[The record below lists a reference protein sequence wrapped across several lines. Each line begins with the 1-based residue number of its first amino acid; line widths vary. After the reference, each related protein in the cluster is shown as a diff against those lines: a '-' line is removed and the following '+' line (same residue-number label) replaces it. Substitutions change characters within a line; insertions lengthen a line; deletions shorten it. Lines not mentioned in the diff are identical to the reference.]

1 MNTQTFT
8 DNISTIQ
15 DGKIII
21 PGEIQKL
28 LGVSDGGRVLLIPDG
43 EEVRLVN
50 PAIRA
55 LRQLQEAMKGEAER
69 AGIYTEDDVVALVK
83 KVRAE
88 LAEERNA
95 ANNEDI
101 DRYKYSDFVHSMA

>member
-28 LGVSDGGRVLLIPDG
+28 LGLSDGGRVMFITDG
-43 EEVRLVN
+43 EEVRIVN
-50 PAIRA
+50 PATRA
-55 LRQLQEAMKGEAER
+55 FSELQEAMKGAAEEA
-69 AGIYTEDDVVALVK
+69 GWTSDDDVVDYIMDM
-83 KVRAE
+83 R
-88 LAEERNA
+88 RNS
-95 ANNEDI
+95 
-101 DRYKYSDFVHSMA
+101 R

>member
-28 LGVSDGGRVLLIPDG
+28 LGVSDGGRVMLIPDG
-43 EEVRLVN
+43 EEVRIVN
-50 PAIRA
+50 PAIQAFRE
-55 LRQLQEAMKGEAER
+55 LQEAMKGAAEEA
-69 AGIYTEDDVVALVK
+69 GWTSDDDVVDYIMDM
-83 KVRAE
+83 R
-88 LAEERNA
+88 RNS
-95 ANNEDI
+95 
-101 DRYKYSDFVHSMA
+101 R

>member
-28 LGVSDGGRVLLIPDG
+28 LGVSDGRRVMLIPDG
-43 EEVRLVN
+43 EEVRIVN
-50 PAIRA
+50 PAIQAFRE
-55 LRQLQEAMKGEAER
+55 LQEAMKGAAEEA
-69 AGIYTEDDVVALVK
+69 GWTSDDDVVDYIMDM
-83 KVRAE
+83 R
-88 LAEERNA
+88 RNS
-95 ANNEDI
+95 
-101 DRYKYSDFVHSMA
+101 R

>member
-28 LGVSDGGRVLLIPDG
+28 LGVSDGGRVMLIPDG
-43 EEVRLVN
+43 EEVRIVN
-50 PAIRA
+50 PAAHAFRE
-55 LRQLQEAMKGEAER
+55 LQEAMKGAAEEA
-69 AGIYTEDDVVALVK
+69 GWTSDDDVVDYIMDM
-83 KVRAE
+83 R
-88 LAEERNA
+88 RNS
-95 ANNEDI
+95 
-101 DRYKYSDFVHSMA
+101 R

>member
-28 LGVSDGGRVLLIPDG
+28 LGLSDGGRVMFITDG
-43 EEVRLVN
+43 EEVRIVN
-50 PAIRA
+50 PATRA
-55 LRQLQEAMKGEAER
+55 FSELQEAMKGAAEEA
-69 AGIYTEDDVVALVK
+69 GWTSDDDVVDFIMDM
-83 KVRAE
+83 R
-88 LAEERNA
+88 RNS
-95 ANNEDI
+95 
-101 DRYKYSDFVHSMA
+101 R

>member
-28 LGVSDGGRVLLIPDG
+28 LGVSDGGRVMFITDG
-43 EEVRLVN
+43 EEVRIVN
-50 PAIRA
+50 PATRA
-55 LRQLQEAMKGEAER
+55 LRQLQEAMKGAAEEA
-69 AGIYTEDDVVALVK
+69 GWTSDDDVVDYIMDM
-83 KVRAE
+83 R
-88 LAEERNA
+88 RNS
-95 ANNEDI
+95 
-101 DRYKYSDFVHSMA
+101 R

>member
-28 LGVSDGGRVLLIPDG
+28 LGLSDGGRDMFITDG
-43 EEVRLVN
+43 EEVRIVN
-50 PAIRA
+50 PATRA
-55 LRQLQEAMKGEAER
+55 FSELQEAMKGAAEEA
-69 AGIYTEDDVVALVK
+69 GWTSDDDVVDYIMDM
-83 KVRAE
+83 R
-88 LAEERNA
+88 RNS
-95 ANNEDI
+95 
-101 DRYKYSDFVHSMA
+101 R

>member
-28 LGVSDGGRVLLIPDG
+28 LGVSDGGKVMFIPDG
-43 EEVRLVN
+43 EEVRIIN
-50 PAIRA
+50 PAA
-55 LRQLQEAMKGEAER
+55 HAFSELQEAMKGAAEEA
-69 AGIYTEDDVVALVK
+69 GWKSDDDVVDYIMDM
-83 KVRAE
+83 R
-88 LAEERNA
+88 RNS
-95 ANNEDI
+95 
-101 DRYKYSDFVHSMA
+101 R